1 MKKPEKFVAWVAAV
15 VFGAALL
22 AGCNAVRK
30 PEPQNPPTQQQPT
43 APAAPSQQPMPT
55 DAGEL
60 NNIANKI
67 SSAAM
72 KVRGVN
78 TATTVIAGSIA
89 YVGVDQK
96 AGTEQRETDRIKSE
110 VSDEA
115 KKAEPRLTT
124 VYVSSDA
131 DTVTRIRRVAE
142 GIAAGQPISA
152 FDSELAE
159 IVKRM
164 SPTSK

>member
-1 MKKPEKFVAWVAAV
+1 MKKPVKLVAWVAAV
-15 VFGAALL
+15 VFGAAML
-22 AGCNAVRK
+22 AGCNAVKK
-30 PEPQNPPTQQQPT
+30 PAPQNPPTQQPT
-43 APAAPSQQPMPT
+43 EPAAPSQQPMPT
-55 DAGEL
+55 DSGEM
-60 NNIANKI
+60 NNISQKI

-78 TATTVIAGSIA
+78 NATTVIAGTIA
-89 YVGVDQK
+89 YIGVDQK
-96 AGTEQRETDRIKSE
+96 AGTEQSETDRIKRE

-115 KKAEPRLTT
+115 KKAEPRLTA

-142 GIAAGQPISA
+142 GIAAGQPVSA
-152 FDSELAE
+152 FDRELAE